1 MKRFIIL
8 FSLFSLILLSC
19 SPVKDGY
26 VAVCG
31 GNEVKIIDMDNSDGR
46 DIREVW
52 SWKTDDPESGLP
64 GKYAGYLTPLDEC
77 KFVDGNTKL
86 LLTSSKCAVVLLDI
100 KSRKALFHAKVP
112 MAHSAEMLPGGRVA
126 VALSTHKKGNALEIY
141 DVRHPEKVLYR
152 DTLYSGHGVL
162 WNEKRQSLYALGH
175 SELREYKLKDWETA
189 TPSLDRVSTWKL
201 PVYSGHDLSLVD
213 QDSFL
218 ISGREGVVWF
228 YPESGTFAPYEPLKD
243 LQHIKSVNYRKS
255 DGRLLY
261 TVAEERWWTHNVYQK
276 NPDRMITIDSMKIYK
291 VRPVW

>member
-126 VALSTHKKGNALEIY
+126 VALSIHKKGNAWRSMMSDILRRYFTGIHCIQVMEFCGMRN
-141 DVRHPEKVLYR
+141 VRVFMLWDIRNCANINLRIGKQRRLHLTGFP
-152 DTLYSGHGVL
+152 HGNCRYIPVMIFL
-162 WNEKRQSLYALGH
+162 LSIRTVFSYQVRMESYGSILKAAH
-175 SELREYKLKDWETA
+175 SR
-189 TPSLDRVSTWKL
+189 
-201 PVYSGHDLSLVD
+201 
-213 QDSFL
+213 
-218 ISGREGVVWF
+218 
-228 YPESGTFAPYEPLKD
+228 
-243 LQHIKSVNYRKS
+243 
-255 DGRLLY
+255 
-261 TVAEERWWTHNVYQK
+261 
-276 NPDRMITIDSMKIYK
+276 RMNL
-291 VRPVW
+291 